1 MPFRRW
7 LLACASFL
15 LACASARA
23 DEPRGLTVTFIDVEG
38 GAATLIVTPA
48 GESVLIDCGWAG
60 VRDAE
65 RITKAADA
73 AGVKAIDH
81 LIITHWHT
89 DHYGGVE
96 QLSKRLPIRHFYDH
110 GVPDSLAEDPANFPP
125 LIAAYKKASGG
136 KSTKLKPGD
145 EIALRQAD
153 GAPPVRL
160 LCLCGDREVVPDKRG
175 APDNPLAA
183 EHKPSEED
191 KSDNARSLGFLLSYG
206 AFRFLDLGD
215 LTWNVEYK
223 LVAPSDK
230 IGPVDVYQVTHHG
243 GELSNNPVLLKT
255 VRPRVAVMSNGPKKG
270 GSPIVV
276 RELRRLPE
284 LQALYQTHRN
294 AASSAAENADADCI
308 ANPDEKCE
316 GEPIRLAV
324 APDGKTYTVTV
335 GWKGKVR
342 RFETRTAK
350 E

>member
-1 MPFRRW
+1 MPLRRW
-7 LLACASFL
+7 LLACAL
-15 LACASARA
+15 LSLCLASARA

-60 VRDAE
+60 ARDAE
-65 RITKAADA
+65 RIVKAADA

-96 QLSKRLPIRHFYDH
+96 ELSKRLPIRHFYDH
-110 GVPDSLAEDPANFPP
+110 GVPDSLAEDPANFPL

-136 KSTKLKPGD
+136 KSTKLMPGD

-160 LCLCGDREVVPDKRG
+160 LCLCGNREVVPDKPG
-175 APDNPLAA
+175 APENPLAA

-191 KSDNARSLGFLLSYG
+191 TSDNARSLGFLLSYG

-223 LVAPSDK
+223 LVGPSDK

-255 VRPRVAVMSNGPKKG
+255 VKPRVAVMSNGPKKG

-276 RELRRLPE
+276 RELRKLPE

-294 AASSAAENADADCI
+294 TASSAEENADADCI

-324 APDGKTYTVTV
+324 APDGKTYTVAV

-342 RFETRTAK
+342 RFETRTAAP
-350 E
+350 